1 MSYKKSNTEYSHK
14 PSKSISSKSS
24 TMNFNIHQ
32 TGKNLKEKI
41 SRRIKRSQIPIL
53 VYLVLICSM
62 VLLWYLRDFQDGITM
77 DFFAELFGAAFTLFI
92 IDVLLVRSK
101 TKRWKNVQEEINYLI
116 SRNVNRLRDGISTR
130 VFGFSPTIDHELDEL
145 QAIQAVR
152 DQRNVFLIR
161 IAALNEEDLI
171 RSLHQEELFSDNTY
185 DYFNEKADEIWAIL
199 NMKYSDDLHPEM
211 VSLLIN
217 LHVQLK
223 DICSHIRQYLKIK
236 RFPEER
242 KYYST
247 IGLKG
252 VSVSMSKILLIL
264 NRLKEEGYSEAA
276 SLIKST

>member
-1 MSYKKSNTEYSHK
+1 LLYIGAFYKPKAH
-14 PSKSISSKSS
+14 ISTFS
-24 TMNFNIHQ
+24 MNFNIHQ

-41 SRRIKRSQIPIL
+41 SRRISRSQIPII
-53 VYLVLICSM
+53 VYLVIICTM
-62 VLLWYLRDFQDGITM
+62 AVLWYLRDVQDGITM

-101 TKRWKNVQEEINYLI
+101 AKRWKNVQEEINYLI

-130 VFGFSPTIDHELDEL
+130 VFGFSPTIDRESDEM

-152 DQRNVFLIR
+152 EQRNDFLNSM
-161 IAALNEEDLI
+161 AGLNEEELI
-171 RSLHQEELFSDNTY
+171 QRLHQEELFSENSY

-211 VSLLIN
+211 VSILIN

-223 DICSHIRQYLKIK
+223 DVCSHIRQYLKIK
-236 RFPEER
+236 RFPQER

-252 VSVSMSKILLIL
+252 VSVSISKTILIL
-264 NRLKEEGYSEAA
+264 NRLKEEGYSEVA
-276 SLIKST
+276 SLSQAS